1 MEGGCSQIGCPTGK
15 RQGIKQWSQE
25 AWIAPLV
32 LASQTR
38 RSEAVT
44 HLEKAARSSDPAIR
58 AAAQEALQALQR

>member
-58 AAAQEALQALQR
+58 DAALESLRASHR